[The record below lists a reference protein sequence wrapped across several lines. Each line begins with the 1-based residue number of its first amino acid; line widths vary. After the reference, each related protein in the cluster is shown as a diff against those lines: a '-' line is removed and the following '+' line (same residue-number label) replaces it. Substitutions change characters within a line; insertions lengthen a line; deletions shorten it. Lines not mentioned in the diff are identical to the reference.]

1 MAHQEPWIVVGG
13 GASGLAAAYF
23 LEQRGLRPVIVERDA
38 ALGGRMGTVQLGDR
52 TLDCGGKNIGR
63 RYRLFREFVSALGP
77 FSFEYFG
84 LNSSQ
89 VIDGRVKTFEG
100 SARWRSLTDLARGL
114 SPKDVVRFARLVWR
128 VKRDEATG
136 YLGSA
141 YSRDLGRRYDEAPA
155 SRYFSPEFCR
165 RILRPM
171 SVRMNGAEPD
181 EVFIGNLTSN
191 VRMILDTY
199 EQLVDGLAPL
209 LSACRERYD
218 VRLRTATEGLLVENG
233 RVAGVRIRRDD
244 GAAAE
249 LRGAGVILATPASI
263 AATLIEPVLPSVAR
277 GLRSIAYYPVSLVI
291 AEYEKPV
298 FSHGARA
305 FVFDSEEAVSNAGAY
320 GVNDLHLVRYT
331 FSGRTSR
338 HFASDFTDP
347 EALLRMG
354 EAALSRHVRF
364 DGNRRRRFV
373 ARRFSPG
380 LCAYAPH
387 HAQLMDGI
395 HQELGRLA
403 GLHLTGDYVQGA
415 SIEACFRS
423 ASACVSHL
431 ASAAA
436 VSTRPETWSPASS
449 TWSPAS
455 AGHGSPFVPVKQ
467 AAALGPELA
476 RHAASGPF

>member
-1 MAHQEPWIVVGG
+1 MAYPQPWIVVGG
-13 GASGLAAAYF
+13 GASGLAAAWF
-23 LEQRGLRPVIVERDA
+23 LQQRGLPSVIVERDG

-52 TLDCGGKNIGR
+52 SLDCGGKNIGR
-63 RYRLFREFVSALGP
+63 RYHLFREFVASLGSH
-77 FSFEYFG
+77 SFEYFG

-100 SARWRSLTDLARGL
+100 TARWRTMADLVRGL
-114 SPKDVVRFARLVWR
+114 AVRDVIRFARLLVR
-128 VKRDEATG
+128 VKRDAASG

-141 YSRDLGRRYDEAPA
+141 YSRALSERFDDAPA
-155 SRYFSPEFCR
+155 STYFSPEFCR

-181 EVFIGNLTSN
+181 EVFIGNLPSN

-199 EQLVDGLAPL
+199 EQLTHGLAPL
-209 LSACRERYD
+209 LTACRDRYD
-218 VRLRTATEGLLVENG
+218 VRLRTVTEGLIVENG
-233 RVAGVRIRRDD
+233 RVSGVRIRRAD
-244 GAAAE
+244 GAGEE
-249 LRGAGVILATPASI
+249 LRGAGVILATPANV
-263 AATLIEPVLPSVAR
+263 AAALTDAVLPSLAQH
-277 GLRSIAYYPVSLVI
+277 LRSIAYHPVSLVI

-298 FSHGARA
+298 FSQRTRA
-305 FVFDSEEAVSNAGAY
+305 FVFDGEEAVSNAGAY
-320 GVNDLHLVRYT
+320 GVNDRHLVRYT

-354 EAALSRHVRF
+354 EAALARVVPF

-373 ARRFSPG
+373 ARRFTTG

-387 HAQLMDGI
+387 HARLLDGI
-395 HQELGRLA
+395 GREARALA

-423 ASACVSHL
+423 ALACVRQLDGRVTQRGSVT
-431 ASAAA
+431 S
-436 VSTRPETWSPASS
+436 PER
-449 TWSPAS
+449 
-455 AGHGSPFVPVKQ
+455 
-467 AAALGPELA
+467 A
-476 RHAASGPF
+476 RAHAAGALATS